1 VPANVD
7 GMVREGIAAYRAGR
21 KEEARTLLMRAVEID
36 QFNEQAW
43 LWLSAVV
50 ETPDEQKTCLENV
63 LTINPNNERARQ
75 GIKMLDE
82 TTLNAGMVNSR
93 EEEEDL
99 LAGSSF
105 STSAAQSTGVPAGLL
120 DDDDELPTDMS
131 WSATPTATS
140 SASSTQRVNE
150 PSSQEYDDWVS
161 QLNLGG
167 SGGGTSSGGGS
178 KNSLLDD
185 AARAFSGPDPDEEAD
200 DGLDRLFSSGPF
212 SDAEDM
218 PAPAKP
224 EPAKSATRSPM
235 SSPSSPAASTPSK
248 RTAVDPLLDD
258 LDNLELDGGIF
269 ATGGS
274 ADRDEDDL
282 FGDDD
287 DDIFDDSSMRKV
299 DADEMFRYIPKG
311 IKATRLPGTREGY
324 PIPVLIGLLVG
335 ILLNIGAVVL
345 LIRNMTTG

>member
-1 VPANVD
+1 
-7 GMVREGIAAYRAGR
+7 MVREGIAAYRAGR

-63 LTINPNNERARQ
+63 LTINPSNDRARQ
-75 GIKMLDE
+75 GIKMLEE
-82 TTLNAGMVNSR
+82 TTLNAGMVTSR

-105 STSAAQSTGVPAGLL
+105 SAPASQSTGVPAGLI
-120 DDDDELPTDMS
+120 DDDDELPTDMG
-131 WSATPTATS
+131 WAAAPTATS
-140 SASSTQRVNE
+140 SASSSQRVNE
-150 PSSQEYDDWVS
+150 PSADVYDDWVT

-167 SGGGTSSGGGS
+167 GSTSKS
-178 KNSLLDD
+178 SLLDD
-185 AARAFSGPDPDEEAD
+185 AERVFSAPDPNEESD

-218 PAPAKP
+218 PTPTKP
-224 EPAKSATRSPM
+224 ESTKTAARGPI
-235 SSPSSPAASTPSK
+235 SSPSSPTPGLTTSSSK

-258 LDNLELDGGIF
+258 LENLDLEGGIF
-269 ATGGS
+269 ATGS
-274 ADRDEDDL
+274 AADQDDDDL
-282 FGDDD
+282 FNDDD
-287 DDIFDDSSMRKV
+287 EDIFDDSSMRKL

-311 IKATRLPGTREGY
+311 VKATRLPGTRERY
-324 PIPVLIGLLVG
+324 PIPVLIGLLIG
-335 ILLNIGAVVL
+335 ILLNIGAVIL
-345 LIRNMTTG
+345 LIRNMTSG